1 MIEVASYNSAE
12 VAHHTPGRLRLRVIR
27 GIDNPAILEKIKTAF
42 GHVTGVETVE
52 TRAASGSVVVLY
64 DPDNYAD
71 MSTLVRGLARQAAPA
86 AAART
91 APVNGTKR
99 PATKAAARANGKA
112 RPATSGPEPGVI
124 YPEGHPHHRPPKTH
138 LGEVTEQIE
147 EEAEF
152 LAEHS
157 HTARVVVDWAK
168 DLDRGIKRA
177 TNNNLDLKIMVP
189 LGLAAVTFLEIGAAA
204 ATPMWVTLAIF
215 SLNHFVELHAHDA
228 DDEEDDE
235 GDAPGEAQPA

>member
-1 MIEVASYNSAE
+1 MIEVASSNSAE

-27 GIDNPAILEKIKTAF
+27 GIDNPAILDKIKGAF
-42 GHVTGVETVE
+42 GHVTGVEAVE
-52 TRAASGSVVVLY
+52 TRPASGSVVVQY
-64 DPDNYAD
+64 DPENYKD
-71 MSTLVRGLARQAAPA
+71 MSALVRGLARPAPSAAP
-86 AAART
+86 ART
-91 APVNGTKR
+91 APTNGAKRPGTK
-99 PATKAAARANGKA
+99 KAAGANGKA
-112 RPATSGPEPGVI
+112 SAAESKPEPGVD
-124 YPEGHPHHRPPKTH
+124 YPPGHPHHQPPKTH

-157 HTARVVVDWAK
+157 HTARVVVDWVK
-168 DLDRGIKRA
+168 GFDRSIKRA

-228 DDEEDDE
+228 DEEEDEED
-235 GDAPGEAQPA
+235 ASGEAQPA